1 MNYKILLASL
11 LPFIAFGM
19 KVETKKHE
27 IKFAQVATTEE
38 QKEWL
43 ADLSHAIEDYSA
55 AYISK
60 TFTNSSKETCL
71 NRIKKLIAK
80 LVAQEAINYTDDQ
93 TSRNFPLYHAC
104 HYNLKDIVKLL
115 IDAGAD
121 VNLRNSFLMTPLHK
135 VISRHDGISIVEL
148 LINKGADINAQN
160 ASLEIPL
167 HQASSVELITL
178 LLEAGS
184 HLEALDAF
192 NQTPLLYFIFEMKY
206 DIERQRLLN
215 AASTLLSYGANIYA
229 QNKNH
234 KTAYELLKPYM
245 LNLDETIKIGKQ
257 ECNKRI
263 IQQLARKTQQKLQN
277 DWLKFAQ
284 STYPNIKSSIINV
297 SKTQI
302 SFDPVIASTRC
313 QALSKIN

>member
-1 MNYKILLASL
+1 MMVQLIY
-11 LPFIAFGM
+11 
-19 KVETKKHE
+19 
-27 IKFAQVATTEE
+27 
-38 QKEWL
+38 
-43 ADLSHAIEDYSA
+43 
-55 AYISK
+55 SK

-80 LVAQEAINYTDDQ
+80 LVAQEAINYADCSTR
-93 TSRNFPLYHAC
+93 RNSPLYCAC
-104 HYNLKDIVKLL
+104 HYGNNEVAKLL

-135 VISRHDGISIVEL
+135 AASHYDRISIVKL
-148 LINKGADINAQN
+148 LIDKGADINAQN
-160 ASLEIPL
+160 EYRETPL
-167 HQASSVELITL
+167 HRACSDEVVTL
-178 LLEAGS
+178 LVEAGS
-184 HLEALDAF
+184 ILEALNTF
-192 NQTPLLYFIFEMKY
+192 GQTPLLYFIFQMKY

-245 LNLDETIKIGKQ
+245 SDLDEIIEIGKQ
-257 ECNKRI
+257 ECAKRI

-284 STYPNIKSSIINV
+284 STYPNIKSSIIKVGN
-297 SKTQI
+297 TQFPY
-302 SFDPVIASTRC
+302 SAAIASARC
-313 QALSKIN
+313 PALNVLIQN